1 MALHNE
7 LGKEGEAA
15 AEQLL
20 LQKGYRILER
30 NWRFRKNEIDLIA
43 LKDGIMVFVE
53 VKSRRNTELGNP
65 QDAVDMPKI
74 RRTVTAAEAYI
85 RKKRFDGKVRF
96 DLICVVGLQP
106 PYRTEHIEQAFYP
119 PLEF

>member
-53 VKSRRNTELGNP
+53 VKSRRNTEFGNP

-74 RRTVTAAEAYI
+74 RRTITAAEAYI
-85 RKKRFDGKVRF
+85 RKKRFDGKEIGRAHV
-96 DLICVVGLQP
+96 
-106 PYRTEHIEQAFYP
+106 
-119 PLEF
+119 

>member
-43 LKDGIMVFVE
+43 LK
-53 VKSRRNTELGNP
+53 
-65 QDAVDMPKI
+65 
-74 RRTVTAAEAYI
+74 TASWCSW
-85 RKKRFDGKVRF
+85 K
-96 DLICVVGLQP
+96 
-106 PYRTEHIEQAFYP
+106 
-119 PLEF
+119 